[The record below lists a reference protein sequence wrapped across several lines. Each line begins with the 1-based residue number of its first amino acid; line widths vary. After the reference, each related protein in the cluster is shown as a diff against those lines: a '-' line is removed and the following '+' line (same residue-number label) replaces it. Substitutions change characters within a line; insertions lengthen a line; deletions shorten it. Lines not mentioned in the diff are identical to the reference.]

1 MASWTV
7 LVMVTLVLVSGA
19 EASMGEVPLDG
30 NDLVAREAAGAAVA
44 AAVVDGGGGERPED
58 GAAVD
63 GLWDCNSGFSVE
75 R

>member
-44 AAVVDGGGGERPED
+44 AAVVDGGGKARRRGSRRWS
-58 GAAVD
+58 V
-63 GLWDCNSGFSVE
+63 GL
-75 R
+75 